1 MNKLRLF
8 QLISLVCLAGCS
20 TLPAAQRISSSET
33 SHSYVLNG
41 SGAPVVILE
50 AGLGGGKEAWA
61 PVYDQL
67 SQISRVFAYDRAG
80 YGTSHS
86 RNWSRDG
93 ATAVRELRSTLR
105 ALRLEPP
112 YVLVGHSLGGTYM
125 ELYARTYPD
134 EVAGVVLVD
143 SRHADFTRQ
152 CLAANAKSCE
162 PPLIALALMPDTPR
176 KEMTKGDR
184 TMQQVIRAG
193 PFPDV
198 PLAVLTSGKQAL
210 TGTAFGNAWLETQE
224 SLAAMSSKSV
234 HEICGNCGHF
244 IQRDNPDLVV
254 DAVRNIVRAVRA
266 EKDDEWSSESEEGV
280 VEAL

>member
-1 MNKLRLF
+1 MNKLRLY
-8 QLISLVCLAGCS
+8 QIIGLVCLAGCS
-20 TLPAAQRISSSET
+20 TLPTAHRISSPEAT
-33 SHSYVLNG
+33 HSYVLNG
-41 SGAPVVILE
+41 TGAPVVVLE

-67 SQISRVFAYDRAG
+67 SQLTKIFAYDRAG
-80 YGTSHS
+80 YGTSRS

-125 ELYARTYPD
+125 ELYARTYPH

-143 SRHADFTRQ
+143 SRHAEFTQR
-152 CLAANAKSCE
+152 CLAADAKSCK
-162 PPLIALALMPDTPR
+162 PRVIALALMPDTTR
-176 KEMTKGDR
+176 REITSGDR
-184 TMQQVIRAG
+184 TMQQVMQAG

-210 TGTAFGNAWLETQE
+210 AGTAFGNTWLETQE

-254 DAVRNIVRAVRA
+254 DAVRSIVGTIR
-266 EKDDEWSSESEEGV
+266 DEQTTGGV
-280 VEAL
+280 VKRRTEGL